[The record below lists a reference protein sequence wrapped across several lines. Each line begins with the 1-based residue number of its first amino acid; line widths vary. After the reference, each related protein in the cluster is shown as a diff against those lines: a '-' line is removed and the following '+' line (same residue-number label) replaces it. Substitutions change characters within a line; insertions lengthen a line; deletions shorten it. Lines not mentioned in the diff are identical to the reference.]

1 MNKFIGVII
10 FIAAAAFLVY
20 MLITGQVSIAWE
32 RIIIYALVVG
42 GISLAGRIRAQNLKK
57 QDEEYFR
64 KHPERG
70 APCGKAS
77 IPRRRREMQAAC
89 PAPSRLYRVW

>member
-42 GISLAGRIRAQNLKK
+42 EYPLRAESGRRI
-57 QDEEYFR
+57 
-64 KHPERG
+64 
-70 APCGKAS
+70 
-77 IPRRRREMQAAC
+77 
-89 PAPSRLYRVW
+89 